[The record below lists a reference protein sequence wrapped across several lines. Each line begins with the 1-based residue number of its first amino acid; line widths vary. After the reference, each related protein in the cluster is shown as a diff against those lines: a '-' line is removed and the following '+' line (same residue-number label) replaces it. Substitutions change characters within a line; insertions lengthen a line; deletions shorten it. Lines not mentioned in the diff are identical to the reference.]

1 MKFDPKINKELQK
14 KIDKAFN
21 EFYPFLD
28 LTEYTFNISK
38 DNPKQLDISSQ
49 DFDIKYLTNKDINT
63 FEKIINAKLLCVK
76 IINSRIVVSY
86 LFNE

>member
-1 MKFDPKINKELQK
+1 MIENATKHLKTQVPENFVLFETK
-14 KIDKAFN
+14 
-21 EFYPFLD
+21 
-28 LTEYTFNISK
+28 S
-38 DNPKQLDISSQ
+38 

-76 IINSRIVVSY
+76 IINSTIVVSY